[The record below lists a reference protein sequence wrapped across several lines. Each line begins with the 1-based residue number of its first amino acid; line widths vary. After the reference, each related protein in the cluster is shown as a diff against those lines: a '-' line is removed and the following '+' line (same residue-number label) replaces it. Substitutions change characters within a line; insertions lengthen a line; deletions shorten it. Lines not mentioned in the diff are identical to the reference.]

1 MRDGGCGLGGGRGG
15 SFAPAAGARA
25 RGGPRSAGGARR
37 DGALLSSATGSGLA
51 STVPDGRSAG
61 DILRDSGLVDEA
73 WYFATY
79 PGAAAS
85 GLGAAGHYASEGVA
99 LGHDPNPFFGTAAYL
114 ADNPDVGAAG
124 LNPLLHYLRSGA
136 EEGRSVG
143 PNFDTAYYLAQNPE
157 IRDAGLN
164 PLLHYLR
171 FGRHEG
177 RIATPYD
184 EAEAFEA
191 GVRAKAQ
198 ALSGPA
204 ATLYRG
210 TRADHVH
217 FPLLARDAPGPGGAL
232 PLPPL
237 RLAQRIGSVT
247 LDDFENSGRD
257 IRDAIVRALPADFA
271 WTGARC
277 LDFGSGVGRALRHFE
292 PEARAGEFW
301 GCDIDGPSIRWSVQ
315 NLSPP
320 FRFVQ
325 IGEVPTLPFEA
336 DSFDLVYAVS
346 VLSHIHST
354 WHQWLMEIR
363 RILKPGGLFFASFLG
378 PMPMMDMLGEPY
390 WTRGDD
396 FGMYVKGPHQ
406 NWNDG
411 GPMIFVSPEWLK
423 RFWGSLFDIDYIA
436 MDGLMN
442 YQSFLVM
449 RKPEAGAPIR
459 TEVPVLTLGT
469 EQGHDPDAF
478 GLILPQVDA
487 ARPYRDSYGL
497 DLRPASRHTVEGWIV
512 FRGDEPSGLDLSV
525 DGAPLAAAVSFDPGA
540 VYRDWDAR
548 QTAFSAVADLSGI
561 APGRH
566 RLDVALRSA
575 GGRSHRMTIPLTIR

>member
-1 MRDGGCGLGGGRGG
+1 MAHWLPRRRR
-15 SFAPAAGARA
+15 AGPDASGTTPEATALRA
-25 RGGPRSAGGARR
+25 G
-37 DGALLSSATGSGLA
+37 
-51 STVPDGRSAG
+51 
-61 DILRDSGLVDEA
+61 GLVDDT
-73 WYFATY
+73 WYRSSY
-79 PGAAAS
+79 PDLLDPAEDAAEHYALRGAA
-85 GLGAAGHYASEGVA
+85 EGR
-99 LGHDPNPFFGTAAYL
+99 DPNPVFSTRHYL
-114 ADNPDVGAAG
+114 EANPDVRAAG
-124 LNPLLHYLRSGA
+124 LNPLLHYQQTGWS
-136 EEGRSVG
+136 EGRSTG
-143 PNFDTAYYLAQNPE
+143 PNFDTAYYLTQNPE
-157 IRDAGLN
+157 IGAAGLN
-164 PLLHYLR
+164 PMLHYLR

-177 RIATPYD
+177 RVATPYD

-198 ALSGPA
+198 ALPGPA

-210 TRADHVH
+210 ARADHVH
-217 FPLLARDAPGPGGAL
+217 FPLLARDGPGPGGAL

-247 LDDFENSGRD
+247 LDDFESSGRD
-257 IRDAIVRALPADFA
+257 IRDAIVRALPEDFA

-277 LDFGSGVGRALRHFE
+277 LDFGSGVGRALRHFS

-301 GCDIDGPSIRWSVQ
+301 GCDIDGASIRWSVQ

-320 FRFVQ
+320 FRFFQ
-325 IGEVPTLPFEA
+325 IGEVPTLPFEP

-346 VLSHIHST
+346 VLSHIHFT

-363 RILKPGGLFFASFLG
+363 RIVKPGGVVFASFLG
-378 PMPMMDMLGEPY
+378 PIPMMDMLGEPY

-449 RKPEAGAPIR
+449 RKPEIGAPIR
-459 TEVPVLTLGT
+459 TEVPVLRLGT
-469 EQGHDPDAF
+469 EQEHDPDAF

-497 DLRPASRHTVEGWIV
+497 DLRPAGRHRIEGWIV
-512 FRGDEPSGLDLSV
+512 FRDDGASHLDLSV
-525 DGAPLAAAVSFDPGA
+525 DGAPIAAEVGFDPGA
-540 VYRDWDAR
+540 PYRDWNAR
-548 QTAFSAVADLSGI
+548 QTAFSAVADLSGL

-566 RLDVALRSA
+566 RLEVALRSA
-575 GGRSHRMTIPLTIR
+575 GGRSHRLSIPLTMR